1 MPLVVRDILPR
12 TRRPHVS
19 IARGMDVLVLGAR
32 GSLGRLVCEQMTARG
47 MRVLVH
53 PRGWPMPRA
62 DVIVNCAGAS
72 VAMGLGHGWRGYR
85 AVDTPIGLAAVEHA
99 RATNARLVYVAAH
112 FDPALRR
119 TPYIDAHERVV
130 EAMHDVDGY
139 VVRATGFFSA
149 FAALLA
155 MARRGF
161 LVDIGDGRARTN
173 PICERDLAE
182 IVVDVALG
190 RGGTREL
197 SAGGPQIFTRRELF
211 ETVAEAARRRV
222 RILRVPAWLGAGGSA
237 LLSLVHPRIGQ
248 FARFAAGLATHDGIA
263 PSLGTTRFADYL
275 APPPQ
280 QSVQLQ
286 A

>member
-1 MPLVVRDILPR
+1 
-12 TRRPHVS
+12 
-19 IARGMDVLVLGAR
+19 MDVLVLGAR
-32 GSLGRLVCEQMTARG
+32 GSLGRLVCDQVTERGRRAIAHARG
-47 MRVLVH
+47 T
-53 PRGWPMPRA
+53 PMPRA

-72 VAMGLGHGWRGYR
+72 VSMALGHGWRGYR
-85 AVDTPIGLAAVEHA
+85 AVDTPIGLGAVAHA
-99 RATNARLVYVAAH
+99 RTTGARLVYVAAH

-119 TPYIDAHERVV
+119 CAYIDAHERVA

-149 FAALLA
+149 FTSLLA
-155 MARRGF
+155 MARRGV

-190 RGGTREL
+190 RGGAREM
-197 SAGGPQIFTRRELF
+197 SAGGPQVYTRKELF
-211 ETVAEAARRRV
+211 ETVARAANRPV
-222 RILRVPAWLGAGGSA
+222 RILRVPAWLGAGGAA

-263 PSLGTTRFADYL
+263 PALGTTRFEDYL
-275 APPPQ
+275 APQ
-280 QSVQLQ
+280 QTMQLQ